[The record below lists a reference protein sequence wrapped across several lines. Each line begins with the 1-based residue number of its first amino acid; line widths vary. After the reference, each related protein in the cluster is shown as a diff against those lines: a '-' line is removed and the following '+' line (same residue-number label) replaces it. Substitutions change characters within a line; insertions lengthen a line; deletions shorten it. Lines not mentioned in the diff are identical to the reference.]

1 MGPEMQKKLQKT
13 VLHDWHIS
21 AGARMLEFGGF
32 DMPVQYQTIFAE
44 HIATRLQAGLFDV
57 CHMGRF
63 QVSGHDAVAFLQYAT
78 TNNVLAL
85 DQVGKAQYTL
95 IPDGDG
101 NAVDDAYLYRTGLE
115 EYLLVVNASNRG
127 KDWEWLTQHLP
138 KFRRVAFLDKS
149 EEIAML
155 ALQGPESE
163 RLLEEILNRAGN
175 SGRLPDAFR
184 NAMSFVRINGSAAIV
199 SRTGYTGEPTGFELF
214 TETASA
220 VSLWEQILEVGRE
233 AGAVPVGL
241 GARDTLRLEAGL
253 PLYGHELGTDPAGD
267 AIPICALSLGRRC
280 TSFVQAK
287 GDYVG
292 REALVTQHREVVQRL
307 RQGGRFAKPIGE
319 KSVPRFVRP
328 VAVLDS
334 SMARPGIIPARQGE
348 EVYLQGRPVGWV
360 SSGTVVPYMRF
371 EGEGLFASPTEEQDR
386 RAIALVYVDS
396 AVISGKPGQYL
407 EIQKARNRS
416 APAVM
421 VDTNLRVAPPYARV
435 ILHPES
441 RRSRRGKGRKPP
453 SAEAFQSQAVE
464 NTAYRQSKAINLIPS
479 EQSPSLFVRLLS
491 ILDPVGRYAEHRA
504 VKAFGRASRDVF
516 YYQGTGFIDWVEE
529 TLQMM
534 LSDYLGSTEVE
545 VRPVS
550 GQMANKAVF
559 SGLVDYVNRFSRQDL
574 RRLRC
579 VMNNHLNRGGHLS
592 AQYLGALRHFVQMNA
607 STERPALA
615 HFPILKD
622 NPYKIDVE
630 KTLDLIERH
639 RPELIVFGKSMVLHP
654 EPLRPIAEFV
664 AHKKDRPI
672 LMYDMAHV
680 LGLMGGHFQQPFEEG
695 ADIVTGSTH
704 KTFFGPQR
712 GIIASRMSEFTYYR
726 PLWEQIVKEVFPGDV
741 SNHHLG
747 TLLAL
752 LGACYEMRSVRDGY
766 QRQVLANAKA
776 FAVALKDNGVSVE
789 GDASSGYTETHQVIL
804 HVGHCRGPK
813 VAKHLEENN
822 IITNYQALPGDA
834 SFSDASGIRLG
845 TQEMTRFGMVEGD
858 FQELAGYMADAI
870 LRDKRVGERVSTF
883 RERFTTMTYCLPA
896 SEELIYA
903 ALGQQIQVRP

>member
-1 MGPEMQKKLQKT
+1 MSTDSRRLQKT

-21 AGARMLEFGGF
+21 AGAKMLEFGGF

-63 QVSGHDAVAFLQYAT
+63 QVSGQDAVAFLQYTT

-95 IPDGDG
+95 ISDEDGG
-101 NAVDDAYLYRTGLE
+101 AVDDAYLYRTGLD
-115 EYLLVVNASNRG
+115 EYLLVVNASNRE
-127 KDWEWLTQHLP
+127 KDWVWLTQHLP
-138 KFRRVAFLDKS
+138 RFRRAAFLDRS
-149 EEIAML
+149 DEIAMM

-163 RLLEEILNRAGN
+163 RILAEILNRAGN

-184 NAMSFVRINGSAAIV
+184 NSMSFVRVDGSAAIV
-199 SRTGYTGEPTGFELF
+199 SRTGYTGEPVGFELF
-214 TETASA
+214 TETSAA
-220 VSLWEQILEVGRE
+220 VSLWEQVLEVGGE
-233 AGAVPVGL
+233 AGAVPIGL

-253 PLYGHELGTDPAGD
+253 PLYGHELGTDPAGA
-267 AIPICALSLGRRC
+267 AIPVCALSLGRRC
-280 TSFVQAK
+280 TSFAPAK

-292 REALVTQHREVVQRL
+292 REALVTEHREVLQRL
-307 RQGGRFAKPIGE
+307 RQGGRFDKPIHE
-319 KSVPRFVRP
+319 RSVPRFVRP

-334 SMARPGIIPARQGE
+334 GRARPGITPARQGE
-348 EVYLQGRPVGWV
+348 EVYLEGRHAGWV
-360 SSGTVVPYMRF
+360 SSGTVVPYIRF

-407 EIQKARNRS
+407 EIRKARNRS
-416 APAVM
+416 APAAV
-421 VDTNLRVAPPYARV
+421 VDTNLRVVPPYARV

-441 RRSRRGKGRKPP
+441 RRGRGGKGSRPP
-453 SAEAFQSQAVE
+453 SAEEFLSQAVE

-479 EQSPSLFVRLLS
+479 EQTPSQFVRLLS
-491 ILDPVGRYAEHRA
+491 ILDPVGRYAEHRT
-504 VKAFGRASRDVF
+504 VKAFGRDSRDVF
-516 YYQGTGFIDWVEE
+516 YYQGTAFIDWVEE
-529 TLQMM
+529 TLQTV
-534 LSDYLGSTEVE
+534 LSDYLGCTEVE

-559 SGLVDYVNRFSRQDL
+559 SGLVDYVNRFSRQEL

-592 AQYLGALRHFVQMNA
+592 AQYLGALRHFVQVNA
-607 STERPALA
+607 QTERPALA
-615 HFPILKD
+615 HFPIQED
-622 NPYKIDVE
+622 NPYRIDVE
-630 KTLDLIERH
+630 RTLELIECH

-664 AHKKDRPI
+664 SNMRDRPI
-672 LMYDMAHV
+672 IMYDMAHV
-680 LGLMGGHFQQPFEEG
+680 LGLVGGHFQEPFEEG

-712 GIIASRMSEFTYYR
+712 GIIASKMSDSTYYR

-752 LGACYEMRSVRDGY
+752 LGACYEMLAVRDGY

-776 FAVALKDNGVSVE
+776 FAAALKDSGVSVE
-789 GDASSGYTETHQVIL
+789 GDASAGYTETHQVIL
-804 HVGHCRGPK
+804 KVGSCKGPE
-813 VAKHLEENN
+813 VAKRLEDNN

-845 TQEMTRFGMVEGD
+845 TQEMTRFGMKEGD

-870 LRDKRVGERVSTF
+870 LRDKNGVGDRVSAF
-883 RERFTTMTYCLPA
+883 REAFTTMQYCLPA
-896 SEELIYA
+896 SEELISA
-903 ALGQQIQVRP
+903 ALGHQVGL